1 MKIVGVEESSSDL
14 NCFDD
19 DGVEVES
26 DLKIKVSG
34 CYKQPPLKTLSPEI
48 FKDESLTIGGQ
59 VKARGQVLKR
69 RDEARCRMKRG
80 IVIFSGGVGIHSLCT
95 DTMRKLI
102 ESGCCGAM
110 ALVSHERHKDGP
122 LSSVLEAAILNFDH
136 LCVELGLRSHNRDPR
151 DVMMVLTVCHH

>member
-110 ALVSHERHKDGP
+110 ALVSH
-122 LSSVLEAAILNFDH
+122 VIEAGIDRNDTKMARLAVF
-136 LCVELGLRSHNRDPR
+136 LKRRF
-151 DVMMVLTVCHH
+151 